1 MSSLTVAGRTE
12 VIIGDGLPV
21 EPLPVN
27 DGRARVA
34 LLTQPAATST
44 ALQVASAVGSTGLAT
59 EVIGLPDREEAKT
72 LEVAASV
79 YDALARFGLSRYDT
93 IVGVGGGSVTDL
105 AGFVAGTW
113 LRGVEVVHF
122 PTTLLGAVDA
132 SIGGK
137 SGVNLGGKN
146 LVGVFWHPTRV
157 VIDLAQLRALP
168 TFLIR
173 EGMAEVY
180 KAGLLGDRTLA
191 GIINDT
197 GLSAPMEEVV
207 ERAVRVKASY
217 VDADET
223 ETGVRAHLNFGHT
236 IGHGIEYASALS
248 HGESVGLG
256 MIAAAAISEKLLGFT
271 HTETVTSTIETMG
284 LPTKA
289 DGLDLTRVL
298 DLTGR
303 DKKRDAGGLR
313 MVLLEDIEAPVM
325 RHVGQSDVEHGLAAI
340 GF

>member
-1 MSSLTVAGRTE
+1 MVALTLADRTE
-12 VIIGDGLPV
+12 VIIGDGLPL
-21 EPLPVN
+21 ELLPGRE
-27 DGRARVA
+27 GRARVA
-34 LLTQPAATST
+34 VLTQPAATSI
-44 ALQVASAVGSTGLAT
+44 ALDVSSRIASAGLTT

-79 YDALARFGLSRYDT
+79 YGGLARFGLTRWDT
-93 IVGVGGGSVTDL
+93 VVGVGGGSVTDL

-122 PTTLLGAVDA
+122 PTTLLAAVDA

-137 SGVNLGGKN
+137 AGVNLGGKN
-146 LVGVFWHPTRV
+146 LVGVFWHPSRV
-157 VIDLAQLRALP
+157 VIDLDQLGQLP

-173 EGMAEVY
+173 EGMAEIY
-180 KAGLLGDRTLA
+180 KAGLLGDRVLA
-191 GIINDT
+191 RT
-197 GLSAPMEEVV
+197 VSEKGLAAPLDDVV
-207 ERAVRVKASY
+207 ERAVRVKAVH

-223 ETGVRAHLNFGHT
+223 ETGVRAHLNLGHT

-256 MIAAAAISEKLLGFT
+256 LIAAAAISEKLLGFA
-271 HTETVTSTIETMG
+271 HTEAVVSTIETMG
-284 LPTKA
+284 LPTRA
-289 DGLDLTRVL
+289 EGLDLTRVL
-298 DLTGR
+298 DLMGR

-313 MVLLEDIEAPVM
+313 MVLLEDIERPVF
-325 RHVGQSDVEHGLAAI
+325 RHVDQTDVELGLAAI